1 MLRQTERM
9 WTRLL
14 EVSGQDVLLLI
25 VALCVL
31 VGLVVWIR
39 SWFRD
44 REDTEADT
52 HRMLTQ
58 FGDLRREGDLTE
70 EEYRSIKQ
78 QLIRR
83 LDDSQRATPDSS

>member
-9 WTRLL
+9 FGRLL
-14 EVSGQDVLLLI
+14 QISGWDVLLLI
-25 VALCVL
+25 VAVCVL
-31 VGLVVWIR
+31 FGLVVWIR

-44 REDTEADT
+44 REDTEAVT

-58 FGDLRREGDLTE
+58 FGDLHREGDLTE